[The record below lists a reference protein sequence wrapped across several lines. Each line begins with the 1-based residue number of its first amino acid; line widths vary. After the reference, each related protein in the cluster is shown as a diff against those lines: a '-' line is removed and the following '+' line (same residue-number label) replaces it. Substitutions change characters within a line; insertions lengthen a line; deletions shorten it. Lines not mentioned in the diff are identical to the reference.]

1 MSKLHRTWIKLSQ
14 LITAAKL
21 TVVVVITHL
30 CYWLW
35 ETRHAVSG
43 VSREPGVSVDWCV
56 CREDSCLCHMS
67 GLLVSEFE
75 DDLTTISSLS
85 DENDLSGLC
94 QYLTAGCGKLILQLL
109 SVTGIAVRQQVASR
123 LSVARNYGRFS
134 FLCTNNL
141 QDSFLTHDAMRA

>member
-1 MSKLHRTWIKLSQ
+1 
-14 LITAAKL
+14 
-21 TVVVVITHL
+21 
-30 CYWLW
+30 
-35 ETRHAVSG
+35 VSG

-94 QYLTAGCGKLILQLL
+94 QYLTAGRGKLILQLL

-141 QDSFLTHDAMRA
+141 QDSFLTYNDMRA